1 MYHLIYKSKPVE
13 AANQELLLSI
23 FGASQKKNKE
33 LNITGLLLATDK
45 HFIQILEGEKGAVNR
60 LYHDIAKDG
69 RHGDLELVSFQ
80 PIEKRSFPEW
90 TMKIIRFD
98 DLHKGIRE
106 SIIQKYGSSNQDFC
120 IPEKPELAFSLLYD
134 VYAMTK

>member
-60 LYHDIAKDG
+60 LYHDIALSPG
-69 RHGDLELVSFQ
+69 
-80 PIEKRSFPEW
+80 
-90 TMKIIRFD
+90 
-98 DLHKGIRE
+98 
-106 SIIQKYGSSNQDFC
+106 
-120 IPEKPELAFSLLYD
+120 
-134 VYAMTK
+134 

>member
-1 MYHLIYKSKPVE
+1 MYHLIYKSKPLE
-13 AANQELLLSI
+13 SNNQDLLLSI
-23 FGASQKKNKE
+23 FEASQKKNKE

-45 HFIQILEGEKGAVNR
+45 HFIQLLEGDKSEINQ
-60 LYHDIAKDG
+60 LYHNIAKDA
-69 RHGDLELVSFQ
+69 RHTELEIISFQ

-106 SIIQKYGSSNQDFC
+106 SIIQKYGSTNEDFC
-120 IPEKPELAFSLLYD
+120 IPEEPELAFSLLYD
-134 VYAMTK
+134 VYTMTK